1 MNKNRSLNGS
11 FFYFIYLL
19 IKTKYY
25 NIYEI
30 NDIMANGV
38 YLNINYPFKD
48 SLKGFFLDLTE
59 DDNKAIKADLLHL
72 LLTRKG
78 QRLYN
83 PEFGTRLLEYIYEP
97 YDELTFSEVREEIDT
112 AVKTYLPQVNLTDL
126 SVEPSPL
133 SEYAVLVT
141 IQYTITD
148 NVFEVSDIIQI
159 NL

>member
-1 MNKNRSLNGS
+1 
-11 FFYFIYLL
+11 
-19 IKTKYY
+19 
-25 NIYEI
+25 
-30 NDIMANGV
+30 MANGRFI
-38 YLNINYPFKD
+38 NINYPFKD
-48 SLKGFFLDLTE
+48 SPKGFFLDLTE
-59 DDNKAIKADLLHL
+59 RDAKAIKADLLHL

-112 AVKTYLPQVNLTDL
+112 AVKRYLPQVNIDNLE
-126 SVEPSPL
+126 VEPSPL

-141 IQYTITD
+141 IEYTITD
-148 NVFEVSDIIQI
+148 NVFELSEIIQI

>member
-1 MNKNRSLNGS
+1 
-11 FFYFIYLL
+11 
-19 IKTKYY
+19 
-25 NIYEI
+25 
-30 NDIMANGV
+30 MANGKFI
-38 YLNINYPFKD
+38 NINYPFKD

-59 DDNKAIKADLLHL
+59 TDAKAIKADLLHL

-112 AVKTYLPQVNLTDL
+112 AVKTYLPQVNLDNLT
-126 SVEPSPL
+126 VEPSPL

-141 IQYTITD
+141 IEYTITD
-148 NVFEVSDIIQI
+148 NLFELSEIIQI

>member
-1 MNKNRSLNGS
+1 
-11 FFYFIYLL
+11 
-19 IKTKYY
+19 
-25 NIYEI
+25 
-30 NDIMANGV
+30 MANGV
-38 YLNINYPFKD
+38 YININYPFKD
-48 SLKGFFLDLTE
+48 SLKGFFLDLTQT
-59 DDNKAIKADLLHL
+59 DAKAIKADLLHL

-112 AVKTYLPQVNLTDL
+112 AVKTYLPQVNLDNLT
-126 SVEPSPL
+126 VEPSPL

-141 IQYTITD
+141 IEYTITD
-148 NVFEVSDIIQI
+148 NVFELSEIIQI

>member
-1 MNKNRSLNGS
+1 
-11 FFYFIYLL
+11 
-19 IKTKYY
+19 
-25 NIYEI
+25 
-30 NDIMANGV
+30 MANGV
-38 YLNINYPFKD
+38 YININYPFKD

-59 DDNKAIKADLLHL
+59 TDAKAIKADLLHL

-97 YDELTFSEVREEIDT
+97 YDELTFSEVREEINT
-112 AVKTYLPQVNLTDL
+112 SVKRYLPQVNLDNLT
-126 SVEPSPL
+126 VEPSPL

-141 IQYTITD
+141 IEYTITD
-148 NVFEVSDIIQI
+148 NVFELSEIIQI

>member
-1 MNKNRSLNGS
+1 
-11 FFYFIYLL
+11 
-19 IKTKYY
+19 
-25 NIYEI
+25 
-30 NDIMANGV
+30 MANGKFI
-38 YLNINYPFKD
+38 NINYPFKN
-48 SLKGFFLDLTE
+48 SPKGFFLDLTE
-59 DDNKAIKADLLHL
+59 RDAKAIKADLLHL

-112 AVKTYLPQVNLTDL
+112 VVKRYLPQVNIDNLE
-126 SVEPSPL
+126 VEPSPL

-141 IQYTITD
+141 IEYTITD
-148 NVFEVSDIIQI
+148 NVFELSEIIQI

>member
-1 MNKNRSLNGS
+1 
-11 FFYFIYLL
+11 
-19 IKTKYY
+19 
-25 NIYEI
+25 
-30 NDIMANGV
+30 MANGV
-38 YLNINYPFKD
+38 YININYPFKD

-59 DDNKAIKADLLHL
+59 TDAKAIKADLLHL

-112 AVKTYLPQVNLTDL
+112 AVKTYLPQVNLDNLT
-126 SVEPSPL
+126 VEPSPL

-141 IQYTITD
+141 IEYTITD
-148 NVFEVSDIIQI
+148 NVFELSEIIQI

>member
-1 MNKNRSLNGS
+1 
-11 FFYFIYLL
+11 
-19 IKTKYY
+19 
-25 NIYEI
+25 
-30 NDIMANGV
+30 MANGKFI
-38 YLNINYPFKD
+38 NINYPFKD

-59 DDNKAIKADLLHL
+59 TDAKAIKADLLHL

-112 AVKTYLPQVNLTDL
+112 AVKTYLPQVNLDNLT
-126 SVEPSPL
+126 VEPSPL

-141 IQYTITD
+141 IEYTITD
-148 NVFEVSDIIQI
+148 NVFELSDIIQI

>member
-1 MNKNRSLNGS
+1 
-11 FFYFIYLL
+11 
-19 IKTKYY
+19 
-25 NIYEI
+25 
-30 NDIMANGV
+30 MANGV

>member
-1 MNKNRSLNGS
+1 
-11 FFYFIYLL
+11 
-19 IKTKYY
+19 
-25 NIYEI
+25 
-30 NDIMANGV
+30 MANGKFI
-38 YLNINYPFKD
+38 NINYPFKD
-48 SLKGFFLDLTE
+48 SLKGFFLDLTQT
-59 DDNKAIKADLLHL
+59 DAKAIKADLLHL

-112 AVKTYLPQVNLTDL
+112 AVKTYLPQVNLDNLT
-126 SVEPSPL
+126 VEPSPL

-141 IQYTITD
+141 IEYTITD
-148 NVFEVSDIIQI
+148 NVFELSEIIQI

>member
-1 MNKNRSLNGS
+1 
-11 FFYFIYLL
+11 
-19 IKTKYY
+19 
-25 NIYEI
+25 
-30 NDIMANGV
+30 MANGRFI
-38 YLNINYPFKD
+38 NINYPFKD

-59 DDNKAIKADLLHL
+59 TDAKAIKADLLHL

-112 AVKTYLPQVNLTDL
+112 AVKTYLPQVNLDNLT
-126 SVEPSPL
+126 VEPSPL

-141 IQYTITD
+141 IEYTITD
-148 NVFEVSDIIQI
+148 NVFELSEIIQI

>member
-1 MNKNRSLNGS
+1 
-11 FFYFIYLL
+11 
-19 IKTKYY
+19 
-25 NIYEI
+25 
-30 NDIMANGV
+30 MANGRFI
-38 YLNINYPFKD
+38 NINYPFKD
-48 SLKGFFLDLTE
+48 SLKGFFLDLTDTE
-59 DDNKAIKADLLHL
+59 AKAIKADLLHL

-112 AVKTYLPQVNLTDL
+112 AVKTYLPQVNLDNLT
-126 SVEPSPL
+126 VEPSPL

-141 IQYTITD
+141 IEYTITD
-148 NVFEVSDIIQI
+148 NVFELSDIIQI

>member
-1 MNKNRSLNGS
+1 
-11 FFYFIYLL
+11 
-19 IKTKYY
+19 
-25 NIYEI
+25 
-30 NDIMANGV
+30 MANGKFI
-38 YLNINYPFKD
+38 NINYPFKD

-59 DDNKAIKADLLHL
+59 TDAKAIKADLLHL

-112 AVKTYLPQVNLTDL
+112 AVKTYLPQVNLDNLT
-126 SVEPSPL
+126 VEPSPL

-141 IQYTITD
+141 IEYTITD
-148 NVFEVSDIIQI
+148 NIFELSEIIQI

>member
-1 MNKNRSLNGS
+1 
-11 FFYFIYLL
+11 
-19 IKTKYY
+19 
-25 NIYEI
+25 
-30 NDIMANGV
+30 MANGK
-38 YLNINYPFKD
+38 YININYPFKD
-48 SLKGFFLDLTE
+48 SLKGFFLDLTQT
-59 DDNKAIKADLLHL
+59 DAKAIKADLLHL

-112 AVKTYLPQVNLTDL
+112 AVKRYLPQVSIDNLT
-126 SVEPSPL
+126 VEPSPL

-141 IQYTITD
+141 IEYTITD
-148 NVFEVSDIIQI
+148 NVFELSEIIQI

>member
-1 MNKNRSLNGS
+1 
-11 FFYFIYLL
+11 
-19 IKTKYY
+19 
-25 NIYEI
+25 
-30 NDIMANGV
+30 MANGKFI
-38 YLNINYPFKD
+38 NINYPFKD

-59 DDNKAIKADLLHL
+59 TDAKAIKADLLHL

-112 AVKTYLPQVNLTDL
+112 AVKTYLPQVNLDNLT
-126 SVEPSPL
+126 VEPSPL

-141 IQYTITD
+141 IEYTITD
-148 NVFEVSDIIQI
+148 NVFELSEIIQI

>member
-1 MNKNRSLNGS
+1 
-11 FFYFIYLL
+11 
-19 IKTKYY
+19 
-25 NIYEI
+25 
-30 NDIMANGV
+30 MANGKFI
-38 YLNINYPFKD
+38 NINYPFKD

-59 DDNKAIKADLLHL
+59 TDAKAIKADLLHL

-97 YDELTFSEVREEIDT
+97 YDELTFSEVREEINT
-112 AVKTYLPQVNLTDL
+112 SVKRYLPQVNLDNLT
-126 SVEPSPL
+126 VEPSPL

-141 IQYTITD
+141 IEYTITD
-148 NVFEVSDIIQI
+148 NVFELSEIIQI